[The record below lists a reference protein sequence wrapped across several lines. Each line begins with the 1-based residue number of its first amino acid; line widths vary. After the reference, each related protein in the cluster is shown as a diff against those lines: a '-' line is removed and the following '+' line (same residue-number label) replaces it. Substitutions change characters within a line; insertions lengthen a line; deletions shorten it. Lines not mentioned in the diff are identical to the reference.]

1 MADIAR
7 RWRLEKPPLLVVAVV
22 VLVGRGGGGGAGYW
36 VGKRMQPQG
45 STIAPSVQGSV

>member
-22 VLVGRGGGGGAGYW
+22 VLVGRGGGAGYW